1 MSTVSSI
8 RDLVNLWPTRAS
20 LAEDICRLNP
30 MLKVTTGQV
39 HKWPETGS
47 IPPRYHHTILIAAR
61 ERGFEVT
68 AELIVELHTPT
79 SEDAA

>member
-1 MSTVSSI
+1 M
-8 RDLVNLWPTRAS
+8 VNLWPTRAS

-30 MLKVTTGQV
+30 RLKVTTGQV